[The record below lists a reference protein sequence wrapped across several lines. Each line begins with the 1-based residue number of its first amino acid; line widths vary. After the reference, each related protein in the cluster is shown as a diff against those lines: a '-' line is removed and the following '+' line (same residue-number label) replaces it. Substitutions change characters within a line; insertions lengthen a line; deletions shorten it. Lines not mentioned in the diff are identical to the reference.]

1 LTDKK
6 RSRTRGPARRL
17 RDPQATE
24 TKKIRLF
31 VAVRVPEPQLAL
43 LKASSA
49 TLRGAIADARWTSPE
64 NQHLTL
70 KFLGS
75 TPEDLLEPI
84 GAALDIV
91 AGEVAPEKITLSSM
105 GAFPSRRRA
114 RVLWAGVEDPSNLL
128 SRLAAELDDALKP
141 HGFEPEKRKFTPH
154 LTLARLRTPAD
165 VSEALGAAPADAG
178 FSPFLVDSI
187 DLFSSKLSSYGARY
201 ELLNTFLLRGPTPKE
216 GSE

>member
-1 LTDKK
+1 MTTKK
-6 RSRTRGPARRL
+6 RSRTRAPARRV
-17 RDPQATE
+17 RVPHASE

-49 TLRGAIADARWTSPE
+49 PLRGAIADARWTPPE

-84 GAALDIV
+84 GAALDAV
-91 AGEVAPEKITLSSM
+91 AAGVAPEKITLSNL
-105 GAFPSRRRA
+105 GAFPGRRRA
-114 RVLWAGVEDPSNLL
+114 RVLWAGVEDPSALL
-128 SRLAAELDDALKP
+128 SRLAGGLDDALKP

-154 LTLARLRTPAD
+154 LTLARLRMPVD
-165 VSEALGAAPADAG
+165 VSEALGAAPASAR

-187 DLFSSKLSSYGARY
+187 DLFSSKLSPYGARY
-201 ELLNTFLLRGPTPKE
+201 EVVNTFLLRGPTPKE